1 MRQTTMLKPAEVNRK
16 WYVVD
21 ATGLRL
27 GRMATQ
33 VAAVLRGKDKP
44 TYTPNVDCGDYV
56 IIINA
61 DKVQITGDQDEKKF
75 YYSHSQYPNG
85 LRTRSTR
92 EMREKY
98 TVEWVEKAVKGM
110 GDIYKMA
117 VPDRPVDIVKLADI
131 QKTLDATSDSVL
143 LIFKDVASAYTAFK
157 NGLSLPELNVGAVQN
172 GKDRK
177 TIIQGVALSPEE
189 YEKLKEMKDAGVKIF
204 LQPIPENDPAGI
216 EIIAKKLK

>member
-1 MRQTTMLKPAEVNRK
+1 MANLKMVRIDYRMVHGKIVAK
-16 WYVVD
+16 WIKFRPVD
-21 ATGLRL
+21 RL
-27 GRMATQ
+27 ILADDAL
-33 VAAVLRGKDKP
+33 VADP
-44 TYTPNVDCGDYV
+44 
-56 IIINA
+56 
-61 DKVQITGDQDEKKF
+61 F
-75 YYSHSQYPNG
+75 
-85 LRTRSTR
+85 
-92 EMREKY
+92 
-98 TVEWVEKAVKGM
+98 M

-143 LIFKDVASAYTAFK
+143 LIFKDAASAYTAFK